1 MCSIKTMVK
10 MALGI
15 GVLLIIGYAVFPGM
29 RNAIAV
35 AAPYLLFLTCPLAMF
50 FMMKSM
56 NMQGKEK
63 SRTKMK
69 SDLPQIKR
77 CHARVVEEFAQ

>member
-1 MCSIKTMVK
+1 MCSVKTMVK

-15 GVLLIIGYAVFPGM
+15 AMLLIVGYAVFPEM
-29 RNAIAV
+29 RNMIAIAG
-35 AAPYLLFLTCPLAMF
+35 PYLLFLACPLAMF

-63 SRTKMK
+63 KPDQDEK
-69 SDLPQIKR
+69 
-77 CHARVVEEFAQ
+77 